1 VHTKDEILRKLKE
14 AGTADNA
21 TGMKRFGI
29 SGSMIYGVKVPV
41 IRRIAEETGK
51 HHGLAAELWETGIHE
66 AMILATMIE
75 EPDRVTEEQLESW
88 VSDID
93 SWDLCDHFCGN
104 LVIET
109 DFAGEKITQWAH
121 REEEF
126 VKRAGFV
133 LIAETAVR
141 GKKLGDEVY
150 LDYLDIIRKMKGDD
164 RNFVRKAASWALRQ
178 IGKRNMWLHG
188 RAIEVAEGLA
198 ATQSN
203 PRRWVGKDAL
213 RELRKESVARRVEKK
228 SR

>member
-1 VHTKDEILRKLKE
+1 
-14 AGTADNA
+14 
-21 TGMKRFGI
+21 
-29 SGSMIYGVKVPV
+29 
-41 IRRIAEETGK
+41 
-51 HHGLAAELWETGIHE
+51 
-66 AMILATMIE
+66 
-75 EPDRVTEEQLESW
+75 
-88 VSDID
+88 
-93 SWDLCDHFCGN
+93 
-104 LVIET
+104 
-109 DFAGEKITQWAH
+109 QWTH

-141 GKKLGDEVY
+141 GKKSGDEVY